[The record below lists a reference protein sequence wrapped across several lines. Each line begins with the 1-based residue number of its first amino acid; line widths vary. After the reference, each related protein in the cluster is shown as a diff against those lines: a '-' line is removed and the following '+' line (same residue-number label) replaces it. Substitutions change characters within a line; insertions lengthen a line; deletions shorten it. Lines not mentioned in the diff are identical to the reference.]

1 MRAVVQ
7 KCNWCKVDSE
17 GEETASI
24 SKGFVVLLGV
34 KKGDTDKEAE
44 YIADKI
50 LHLRIFE
57 DENDKLNLSLL
68 DVKGELAIV
77 SQFTLYG
84 DARKGRRPSFSQ
96 AELPERAN
104 ALYEYV
110 VDICRKAGVSVGTG
124 RFRTHMKVALEND
137 GRKAGLAQVVLIIR
151 FKVKC
156 GDIMNSTP
164 IFPPNSFAVWR
175 TLMSCTTSC

>member
-1 MRAVVQ
+1 M
-7 KCNWCKVDSE
+7 S
-17 GEETASI
+17 SI
-24 SKGFVVLLGV
+24 GKGLSVLLGV
-34 KKGDTDKEAE
+34 KKGDSEKDAD
-44 YIADKI
+44 YIVDKI

-57 DENDKLNLSLL
+57 DEAGKLNLSLL
-68 DVKGELAIV
+68 DIKGELSIV

-137 GRKAGLAQVVLIIR
+137 GPV
-151 FKVKC
+151 
-156 GDIMNSTP
+156 
-164 IFPPNSFAVWR
+164 
-175 TLMSCTTSC
+175 TLLLDSDKNF

>member
-34 KKGDTDKEAE
+34 KKGDTEKEAE

-84 DARKGRRPSFSQ
+84 DARHGRRPSFTE
-96 AELPERAN
+96 AEAPDRADELYRLVVEKCER
-104 ALYEYV
+104 EG
-110 VDICRKAGVSVGTG
+110 ITVGTG
-124 RFRTHMKVALEND
+124 VFRTYMKVALEND
-137 GRKAGLAQVVLIIR
+137 GPVTILLDSEKN
-151 FKVKC
+151 F
-156 GDIMNSTP
+156 
-164 IFPPNSFAVWR
+164 
-175 TLMSCTTSC
+175 

>member
-1 MRAVVQ
+1 MQLVQ
-7 KCNWCKVDSE
+7 
-17 GEETASI
+17 G
-24 SKGFVVLLGV
+24 GFRRGRNGFHFQRLCRSSGCQ
-34 KKGDTDKEAE
+34 KGDTEKEAE

-124 RFRTHMKVALEND
+124 RFRTHMNVALEND
-137 GRKAGLAQVVLIIR
+137 GPV
-151 FKVKC
+151 
-156 GDIMNSTP
+156 
-164 IFPPNSFAVWR
+164 
-175 TLMSCTTSC
+175 TLLLDSDKNF

>member
-24 SKGFVVLLGV
+24 SKGFVIFLGV
-34 KKGDTDKEAE
+34 KKGDTEKEAE

-137 GRKAGLAQVVLIIR
+137 GPV
-151 FKVKC
+151 
-156 GDIMNSTP
+156 
-164 IFPPNSFAVWR
+164 
-175 TLMSCTTSC
+175 TLLLDSDKNF

>member
-1 MRAVVQ
+1 MLSFKNAIGAR
-7 KCNWCKVDSE
+7 WIPKVKKRLPFPKALSFFWV
-17 GEETASI
+17 S
-24 SKGFVVLLGV
+24 
-34 KKGDTDKEAE
+34 KKGDTEKEAE

-137 GRKAGLAQVVLIIR
+137 GPV
-151 FKVKC
+151 
-156 GDIMNSTP
+156 
-164 IFPPNSFAVWR
+164 
-175 TLMSCTTSC
+175 TLLLDSDKNF

>member
-34 KKGDTDKEAE
+34 KKGDTEKEAE

-57 DENDKLNLSLL
+57 D
-68 DVKGELAIV
+68 AIV

-137 GRKAGLAQVVLIIR
+137 GPV
-151 FKVKC
+151 
-156 GDIMNSTP
+156 
-164 IFPPNSFAVWR
+164 
-175 TLMSCTTSC
+175 TLLLDSDKNF

>member
-34 KKGDTDKEAE
+34 KKGDTEKEAE

-84 DARKGRRPSFSQ
+84 DTRKGRRPSFSQ

-110 VDICRKAGVSVGTG
+110 VDICRKAGVSVGIG

-137 GRKAGLAQVVLIIR
+137 GPVTLLLDSDKNLAAAA
-151 FKVKC
+151 K
-156 GDIMNSTP
+156 T
-164 IFPPNSFAVWR
+164 
-175 TLMSCTTSC
+175 

>member
-34 KKGDTDKEAE
+34 KKGDTEKEAE

-68 DVKGELAIV
+68 DVKGRLR
-77 SQFTLYG
+77 SFPSSLSMRRQ
-84 DARKGRRPSFSQ
+84 KGQPPQLSQ

-124 RFRTHMKVALEND
+124 RFRTHMKVVLEND
-137 GRKAGLAQVVLIIR
+137 GPV
-151 FKVKC
+151 
-156 GDIMNSTP
+156 
-164 IFPPNSFAVWR
+164 
-175 TLMSCTTSC
+175 TLLLDSDKNF

>member
-34 KKGDTDKEAE
+34 KKGDTEKEAE

-57 DENDKLNLSLL
+57 DENDKLNLSLW

-84 DARKGRRPSFSQ
+84 DARHGRRPSFTE
-96 AELPERAN
+96 AEAPDRADELYRLVVEKCEREG
-104 ALYEYV
+104 LT
-110 VDICRKAGVSVGTG
+110 VGTG
-124 RFRTHMKVALEND
+124 VFRTYMKVALEND
-137 GRKAGLAQVVLIIR
+137 GPVTILLDSEKN
-151 FKVKC
+151 F
-156 GDIMNSTP
+156 
-164 IFPPNSFAVWR
+164 
-175 TLMSCTTSC
+175 

>member
-7 KCNWCKVDSE
+7 RCNWCRVDSE
-17 GEETASI
+17 GKEVSSI
-24 SKGFVVLLGV
+24 GKGLSVLLGV
-34 KKGDTDKEAE
+34 KKGDSEKDAD
-44 YIADKI
+44 YIVDKI
-50 LHLRIFE
+50 VHLRIFE
-57 DENDKLNLSLL
+57 DEAGKLNLSLL
-68 DVKGELAIV
+68 DIKGELSIV

-137 GRKAGLAQVVLIIR
+137 GPV
-151 FKVKC
+151 
-156 GDIMNSTP
+156 
-164 IFPPNSFAVWR
+164 
-175 TLMSCTTSC
+175 TLLLDSDKNF

>member
-34 KKGDTDKEAE
+34 KKGDTEKEAE

-68 DVKGELAIV
+68 DVKGGACDRFPVHSLWRRQKGAPP
-77 SQFTLYG
+77 QLFTG
-84 DARKGRRPSFSQ
+84 GAS
-96 AELPERAN
+96 
-104 ALYEYV
+104 
-110 VDICRKAGVSVGTG
+110 GTG
-124 RFRTHMKVALEND
+124 EFAL
-137 GRKAGLAQVVLIIR
+137 
-151 FKVKC
+151 
-156 GDIMNSTP
+156 
-164 IFPPNSFAVWR
+164 
-175 TLMSCTTSC
+175 

>member
-34 KKGDTDKEAE
+34 KKGDTEKEAE

-77 SQFTLYG
+77 SSSLSMETQKGAPPAFTG
-84 DARKGRRPSFSQ
+84 GAS
-96 AELPERAN
+96 
-104 ALYEYV
+104 
-110 VDICRKAGVSVGTG
+110 GTG
-124 RFRTHMKVALEND
+124 ECAL
-137 GRKAGLAQVVLIIR
+137 
-151 FKVKC
+151 
-156 GDIMNSTP
+156 
-164 IFPPNSFAVWR
+164 
-175 TLMSCTTSC
+175 

>member
-34 KKGDTDKEAE
+34 KKGDTEKEAE

-68 DVKGELAIV
+68 DVKGE
-77 SQFTLYG
+77 T
-84 DARKGRRPSFSQ
+84 
-96 AELPERAN
+96 PERGAAPAFHRRSFRN
-104 ALYEYV
+104 GRMRFMNMSLTSAV
-110 VDICRKAGVSVGTG
+110 KPVSLSGPAVS
-124 RFRTHMKVALEND
+124 A
-137 GRKAGLAQVVLIIR
+137 
-151 FKVKC
+151 
-156 GDIMNSTP
+156 P
-164 IFPPNSFAVWR
+164 I
-175 TLMSCTTSC
+175 